1 MNFWQKFFRRRKMI
15 INKTFQ
21 YQVIL
26 QAIIISCVLV
36 AINALMYVLMIRE
49 VEYFL
54 MQRLGSSTEIVMELS
69 HLLQGR
75 FVIYLML
82 IIIFAFSVIVIGSLV
97 LSHRVAGPIYKVLET
112 LSKIKNHQ
120 GHIDPVKFRH
130 GDFFPELEKSLNE
143 LLKETNT
150 EESVIETAVN

>member
-1 MNFWQKFFRRRKMI
+1 MSFWQKFFRRRKMI

-26 QAIIISCVLV
+26 QAVIISCVLV

-150 EESVIETAVN
+150 EESVIETAFN

>member
-1 MNFWQKFFRRRKMI
+1 MSFWQKFFRRRKMI

-26 QAIIISCVLV
+26 QAVIISCVLV

-75 FVIYLML
+75 FVLYLML

-120 GHIDPVKFRH
+120 GNIDPVKFRH

-143 LLKETNT
+143 LLKEANT